1 MAGIFICL
9 KSQVCNHYCIILFS
23 VKWIIFW
30 RYTLSATVLWN
41 ATSGGQPLVI
51 HSHGVTVDTSTVP
64 AHFSPASSPPQSLE
78 SCVQLPMSCLRGH
91 TDVLLWGSEPS
102 LGLHLDLVAPRAYR
116 ILSLFP
122 QAQKKLSVWLR
133 GELFLPLFLSVNF
146 FPLLTSS
153 IGPPNSPLG
162 RAGITGWWMRNSP
175 LDTLK
180 IVDFL
185 IIIFLNCCIKIL
197 FNLDCWGVIIIFWWP
212 LKFCGQGSWYTLI
225 PGMVLEERTR
235 RFYVPWNQLELR
247 EKRGNAGR
255 TNP

>member
-1 MAGIFICL
+1 MNYILTVYSQCHCL
-9 KSQVCNHYCIILFS
+9 VKCHIWGATLGDPFPRGYCWHLHSPRPFLSCFLATPEPGVMCTTAHVLSSWSHWCFS
-23 VKWIIFW
+23 LRFW
-30 RYTLSATVLWN
+30 ALTGS
-41 ATSGGQPLVI
+41 PL
-51 HSHGVTVDTSTVP
+51 
-64 AHFSPASSPPQSLE
+64 
-78 SCVQLPMSCLRGH
+78 
-91 TDVLLWGSEPS
+91 GS
-102 LGLHLDLVAPRAYR
+102 PRAYR

-185 IIIFLNCCIKIL
+185 IFIFLNCCIKIL
-197 FNLDCWGVIIIFWWP
+197 FNLDCWGVIIIFGGP
-212 LKFCGQGSWYTLI
+212 LNFVAKDRDT
-225 PGMVLEERTR
+225 P
-235 RFYVPWNQLELR
+235 
-247 EKRGNAGR
+247 
-255 TNP
+255 

>member
-1 MAGIFICL
+1 MWLEIDMWKLIHFPITRRFIQSSSLKKKINHNASCLINLWLRFLYLDMAGIFICL
-9 KSQVCNHYCIILFS
+9 KPQVCNHYCIILFS

-51 HSHGVTVDTSTVP
+51 RSHGVTVDTSTVP

-78 SCVQLPMSCLRGH
+78 SCVQLPMSCLCGH

-122 QAQKKLSVWLR
+122 QAHKKLSVWLR

-153 IGPPNSPLG
+153 IGPPNPPLG
-162 RAGITGWWMRNSP
+162 RAGTTGWWMRNSP

-180 IVDFL
+180 IVDF
-185 IIIFLNCCIKIL
+185 
-197 FNLDCWGVIIIFWWP
+197 
-212 LKFCGQGSWYTLI
+212 
-225 PGMVLEERTR
+225 
-235 RFYVPWNQLELR
+235 
-247 EKRGNAGR
+247 
-255 TNP
+255 